1 MAVLLT
7 RVKARMSIHAHR
19 KVRGLLEGD
28 YAALHAGR
36 SMDFNDL
43 REYVRGDDV
52 KDIDWK
58 ASARS
63 GGLLVKRYAALRQHT
78 IQLVVSTGRSMA
90 ALNEAQQDGTGV
102 PKRDL
107 AVTAAGVLGWI
118 AVRHGDLVALV
129 WGDADEQHQNPPV
142 RGELGLERHL
152 QSIHDATTPEAGA
165 SDLPGLLE
173 YVVRTV
179 RRRTLLFVVSD
190 AHEVDDRTAAAL
202 RRLSVQHE
210 VLFVTVGDLD
220 PTDDELMT
228 EEIVDV
234 DSRQQ
239 LPAWLR
245 GDEELR
251 REYADLLVRDARA
264 MKQRLDALGIV
275 HVHVPD
281 EKTTIRAMF
290 DLLETHRHARRR

>member
-1 MAVLLT
+1 MAVLLP

-63 GGLLVKRYAALRQHT
+63 RTLLVKRYAALRQHT

-90 ALNEAQQDGTGV
+90 ALNELDM

-107 AVTAAGVLGWI
+107 AVTAAGVIGWI
-118 AVRHGDLVALV
+118 AVRHGDLVALA
-129 WGDADEQHQNPPV
+129 WGDADEQHHNPPV

-152 QSIHDATTPEAGA
+152 QSIHDASTPEAGA
-165 SDLPGLLE
+165 SDLPALLE

-190 AHEVDDRTAAAL
+190 VREVDDRTAAAL

-220 PTDDELMT
+220 PTSDDLVT

-234 DSRQQ
+234 DSGQ
-239 LPAWLR
+239 LLPEWLR
-245 GDEELR
+245 GDEELQ
-251 REYADLLVRDARA
+251 REYADLLVADARA
-264 MKQRLDALGIV
+264 MKHRLDSLGVV

-281 EKTTIRAMF
+281 ERTTIRAMF